1 MVEYALLVSLIA
13 IVSIT
18 AVNAMGSATA
28 DKFDTVAV
36 SLGSSG
42 DADSPGDSGS
52 PEEPYDPNPPGDP
65 HDPDETG
72 DPHDPDEI
80 GDPHDPADP
89 GDPGDPSDPGDP
101 GDPADP
107 ADPIDPGDPADE
119 DTEPVEEPV
128 VLGSTV
134 ANTSSDS
141 DFYWWNSTKHG
152 GEGAWKASASYQND
166 WIRHQYLT
174 LEVTRVDDRGRET
187 TTTVNGFYVPAGGSA
202 TYELWDNSLKVHKGK
217 ATGTVSVSVK
227 VVAIQTSDEG
237 WNTVSYTTEGPS
249 SVVAAPTTP

>member
-18 AVNAMGSATA
+18 AANAMGSATS

-36 SLGSSG
+36 SLGSSD
-42 DADSPGDSGS
+42 DADSPGDSGA
-52 PEEPYDPNPPGDP
+52 PEDPHDPSPPGDP

-72 DPHDPDEI
+72 DPHDLDET
-80 GDPHDPADP
+80 GDPHDPGDPADP
-89 GDPGDPSDPGDP
+89 ADPGDP

-107 ADPIDPGDPADE
+107 ADPVDPGDPADE

-128 VLGSTV
+128 VPGSTV
-134 ANTSSDS
+134 ANTSTDS

-174 LEVTRVDDRGRET
+174 LEVTRVDDKGGET
-187 TTTVNGFYVPAGGSA
+187 TTTVNSFYVPAGGSA
-202 TYELWDNSLKVHKGK
+202 TYELWDNALKVHKGK

-227 VVAIQTSDEG
+227 VVAIQTSDED

-249 SVVAAPTTP
+249 TVVAAPTTP